1 MPIENPF
8 WMLKIRDKSKRAVK
22 LCKTD
27 PNKYNKYFR
36 HTNTHLRHTNRLHQ
50 TDNQTPS
57 HTNRQLRQTQGQVDR
72 T

>member
-36 HTNTHLRHTNRLHQ
+36 HTNTHLRHTNRL
-50 TDNQTPS
+50 
-57 HTNRQLRQTQGQVDR
+57 LRQTIRHPVTQIDS
-72 T
+72 